1 MTERKKQEQRFAFLM
16 ISPSLIFLILMFTFP
31 LLYLVGISTF
41 RMELARP
48 TANAW
53 IGIDNYM
60 NMLNDP
66 RFWNSMKITVIYTV
80 STVCLQVI
88 LGMSMALALSDNMA
102 GKFRDFLRIVVLL
115 PMILAPV
122 VVGLVWRTLL
132 LTQRYG
138 LIDFIFMQLGFGT
151 QPWLGDPTYA
161 LLSVIAI
168 HTWQWTPFAFLVFL
182 ASLASI
188 SPDLYE
194 AALLDRA
201 SSFQRFWYITLPM
214 LRSSIVIVVII
225 RLMVALRAFAAIFSA
240 TGGGPGTSTEILNL
254 LAYRTSFNSL
264 NIGYGAALGTTLL
277 VITSITSLLL
287 FKIRKSSY

>member
-1 MTERKKQEQRFAFLM
+1 MTERKKPEQRFAFLM

>member
-1 MTERKKQEQRFAFLM
+1 MTKTKRQEEKFAFIM
-16 ISPSLIFLILMFTFP
+16 ISPSLVFLILMFTFP
-31 LLYLVGISTF
+31 LLYLVGVSTF
-41 RMELARP
+41 RLEMARP
-48 TANAW
+48 TGNAW
-53 IGIDNYM
+53 VGLQNYV
-60 NMLNDP
+60 NMLQDP
-66 RFWNSMKITVIYTV
+66 RFWNSMKVTFLYTSATVI
-80 STVCLQVI
+80 LQIV
-88 LGMSMALALSDNMA
+88 LGLGMALALSDNMA
-102 GKFRDFLRIVVLL
+102 GKIRDVLRLVVLL

-138 LIDFIFMQLGFGT
+138 LVDFIFIKLGVGSL
-151 QPWLGDPTYA
+151 PWLGDPDFA
-161 LLSVIAI
+161 LFSVIII

-194 AALLDRA
+194 AARLDRA
-201 SSFQRFWYITLPM
+201 NAFQRFRYITLPM
-214 LRSSIVIVVII
+214 LRSSIVVVVVI

-254 LAYRTSFNSL
+254 FAYRTSFNSL

-277 VITSITSLLL
+277 ILTTVTSLLL
-287 FKIRKSSY
+287 FKIRQGGE